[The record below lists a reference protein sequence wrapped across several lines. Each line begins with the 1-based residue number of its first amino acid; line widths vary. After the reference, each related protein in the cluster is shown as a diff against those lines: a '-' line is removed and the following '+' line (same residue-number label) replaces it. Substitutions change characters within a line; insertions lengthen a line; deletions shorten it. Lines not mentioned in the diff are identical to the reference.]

1 MIDKKDKVLWTVSIG
16 FMLLAIAAFVIID
29 TQRNAVL
36 SAQQTEIATLE
47 QQKKEASDKRTSEVN
62 TVTKNSF
69 GLDTSRVATDDR
81 IVTEIIKT
89 ATTWS
94 DADSYNAARTKLRD
108 DYKFT
113 DDSQMLSVFMPEVKD
128 APLGQDGKMI
138 NTINAYGLNMTYV
151 KMHSYV
157 VGVDNGVYSYFT
169 VVDVLSKDAQGH
181 SGEGNIIFT
190 YAVDANGA
198 VSNMVANNS

>member
-1 MIDKKDKVLWTVSIG
+1 MTKKDKVLWTVSIG
-16 FMLLAIAAFVIID
+16 FMLLAIAVFAVTD
-29 TQRNAVL
+29 TQRNAAL
-36 SAQQTEIATLE
+36 SAQQQEIATLE
-47 QQKKEASDKRTSEVN
+47 QQKKEASDKLTFEVA

-69 GLDTSRVATDDR
+69 GVDTSRVATDDR
-81 IVTEIIKT
+81 IVSEIIKT

-94 DADSYNAARTKLRD
+94 DAETYNAARAKLRD

-113 DDSQMLSVFMPEVKD
+113 DDSEMLTTFMPEVQD
-128 APLGQDGKMI
+128 MALGQGGKKI
-138 NTINAYGLNMTYV
+138 NTIDAYGLNMTYV
-151 KMHSYV
+151 KMHSYI

-181 SGEGNIIFT
+181 TGEGNIIFT
-190 YAVDANGA
+190 YDVDANGT

>member
-1 MIDKKDKVLWTVSIG
+1 MTKKDKVLWTVSIG
-16 FMLLAIAAFVIID
+16 FMLLAIAVFAVTD
-29 TQRNAVL
+29 TQRNAAL
-36 SAQQTEIATLE
+36 SAQQQEIATLE
-47 QQKKEASDKRTSEVN
+47 QQKKEASDKRTFEVA

-69 GLDTSRVATDDR
+69 GVDTSRVATDDR
-81 IVTEIIKT
+81 IVSEIIKT
-89 ATTWS
+89 TTTWS
-94 DADSYNAARTKLRD
+94 DAETYNAARAKLRD

-113 DDSQMLSVFMPEVKD
+113 DDSEMLTTFMPEVQD
-128 APLGQDGKMI
+128 MALGQGGKKI
-138 NTINAYGLNMTYV
+138 NTIDAYGLNMTYV
-151 KMHSYV
+151 KMHSYI

-190 YAVDANGA
+190 YDVDANGV

>member
-1 MIDKKDKVLWTVSIG
+1 MMDKKDKVLWTVSIG
-16 FMLLAIAAFVIID
+16 FMLLAIAAFVITD

-113 DDSQMLSVFMPEVKD
+113 DDSQMLSIFMPEVKD

-138 NTINAYGLNMTYV
+138 NTINAYGLNMIYV

-181 SGEGNIIFT
+181 SGEGTIIFT
-190 YAVDANGA
+190 YDVDANGT

>member
-1 MIDKKDKVLWTVSIG
+1 MMDKKDKVLWTVSIG
-16 FMLLAIAAFVIID
+16 FMLLAIAAFVITD

-113 DDSQMLSVFMPEVKD
+113 DDSQMLSIFMPEVKD

-138 NTINAYGLNMTYV
+138 NTINAYGLNMAYV

-181 SGEGNIIFT
+181 SGEGTIIFT
-190 YAVDANGA
+190 YDVDANGT

>member
-1 MIDKKDKVLWTVSIG
+1 MDKKDKVLWIVSVG
-16 FMLLAIAAFVIID
+16 VMLLGIVTFVVTD
-29 TQRNAVL
+29 MQRSSAL
-36 SAQQTEIATLE
+36 AAQQNEIATLT
-47 QQKKEASDKRTSEVN
+47 QQKQEASDKRASEVN

-81 IVTEIIKT
+81 LASQIIKT

-94 DADSYNAARTKLRD
+94 DSESYTNARNTLRDEYKIAEDSYLLT
-108 DYKFT
+108 T
-113 DDSQMLSVFMPEVKD
+113 FMPKSED
-128 APLGQDGKMI
+128 MPLGQGGKMI

-157 VGVDNGVYSYFT
+157 VGIDNGVYSYFT

-181 SGEGNIIFT
+181 SGEGTIIFT
-190 YAVDANGA
+190 YDVDANGT

>member
-1 MIDKKDKVLWTVSIG
+1 MTKKDKVLWTVSIG
-16 FMLLAIAAFVIID
+16 VMLLGIVTFVVTD
-29 TQRNAVL
+29 MQRSAVL
-36 SAQQTEIATLE
+36 SSQQSEIAALT
-47 QQKKEASDKRTSEVN
+47 QQRQEASDKRTSEVN

-81 IVTEIIKT
+81 LVSQIVKT

-94 DADSYNAARTKLRD
+94 DSESYTNARNTLRDEYKIAEDSYLLT
-108 DYKFT
+108 T
-113 DDSQMLSVFMPEVKD
+113 FMPKSENM
-128 APLGQDGKMI
+128 PLGQDGKMI

-151 KMHSYV
+151 NMHSYV
-157 VGVDNGVYSYFT
+157 VGIDNGVYSYFT

-181 SGEGNIIFT
+181 TGEGTIIFT
-190 YAVDANGA
+190 YDVDANGT

>member
-1 MIDKKDKVLWTVSIG
+1 MTKKDKVLWTVSIG
-16 FMLLAIAAFVIID
+16 FMLLAIAVFAVTD
-29 TQRNAVL
+29 TQRNAAL
-36 SAQQTEIATLE
+36 SAQQQEIATLE
-47 QQKKEASDKRTSEVN
+47 QQKKEASDKRTFEVA

-69 GLDTSRVATDDR
+69 GVDTSRVATDDR
-81 IVTEIIKT
+81 IVSEIIKT

-94 DADSYNAARTKLRD
+94 DAETYNAARAKLRD

-113 DDSQMLSVFMPEVKD
+113 DDSEMLTTFMPEVQD
-128 APLGQDGKMI
+128 MALGQGGKKI
-138 NTINAYGLNMTYV
+138 NTIDAYGLNMTYV
-151 KMHSYV
+151 KMHSYI

-181 SGEGNIIFT
+181 TGEGNIIFT
-190 YAVDANGA
+190 YDVDANGT

>member
-16 FMLLAIAAFVIID
+16 FMLLAIVAFVITD
-29 TQRNAVL
+29 TQRNSVL

-81 IVTEIIKT
+81 IATEIIKT
-89 ATTWS
+89 ATIWS
-94 DADSYNAARTKLRD
+94 DADSYNTARNKLRD

-138 NTINAYGLNMTYV
+138 NTIDAYGLNMTYV
-151 KMHSYV
+151 NMHSYV

-181 SGEGNIIFT
+181 SGEGTIIFT
-190 YAVDANGA
+190 YDVDANGT

>member
-1 MIDKKDKVLWTVSIG
+1 MMTKKDKVLWAVSVG
-16 FMLLAIAAFVIID
+16 FMLLAIAAFVITD
-29 TQRNAVL
+29 TQRNAAL

-47 QQKKEASDKRTSEVN
+47 QQKKDVTDKRTSEVN

-69 GLDTSRVATDDR
+69 GVDTSRIATDDR
-81 IVTEIIKT
+81 IVTEIIKV

-94 DADSYNAARTKLRD
+94 DSDSYKTARNTLRD

-113 DDSQMLSVFMPEVKD
+113 DDSQMLSTFMPEVQD

-138 NTINAYGLNMTYV
+138 NTIDAYGLNMTYV

-169 VVDVLSKDAQGH
+169 VVNVLSKDAQGH
-181 SGEGNIIFT
+181 TGEGNIIFT
-190 YAVDANGA
+190 YDVDANGN

>member
-1 MIDKKDKVLWTVSIG
+1 MMDKKEKVLWTVSIG

-81 IVTEIIKT
+81 IAIEIIKT

-94 DADSYNAARTKLRD
+94 DADSYNTARNKLRD

-138 NTINAYGLNMTYV
+138 NNIDAYGLNMTYV
-151 KMHSYV
+151 NMHSYV
-157 VGVDNGVYSYFT
+157 VGIDNGVYSYFT

-190 YAVDANGA
+190 YDVDDNGT

>member
-1 MIDKKDKVLWTVSIG
+1 MMDKKDKVLWTVSIG
-16 FMLLAIAAFVIID
+16 FMLLAIAAFVITD
-29 TQRNAVL
+29 MQRNAVL
-36 SAQQTEIATLE
+36 SAQQTEITALE

-62 TVTKNSF
+62 MVTKNSF

-81 IVTEIIKT
+81 IATEIIKT

-113 DDSQMLSVFMPEVKD
+113 DDSQMLSTFMPEFKD

-181 SGEGNIIFT
+181 SGEGTIIFT
-190 YAVDANGA
+190 YDVDANGT

>member
-1 MIDKKDKVLWTVSIG
+1 MTKKDKVLWTVSIG
-16 FMLLAIAAFVIID
+16 FMLLAIVAFFIID
-29 TQRNAVL
+29 SQRNAVL
-36 SAQQTEIATLE
+36 SAQQSEIATLT
-47 QQKKEASDKRTSEVN
+47 QQKKEASDKRTSEVVA
-62 TVTKNSF
+62 VTKNSF
-69 GLDTSRVATDDR
+69 GVDTSRVATDDR
-81 IVTEIIKT
+81 IATEIIKT

-94 DADSYNAARTKLRD
+94 DSDSYATARNNLRD
-108 DYKFT
+108 EYKFA
-113 DDSQMLSVFMPEVKD
+113 DDSQMLTTFMPEVKD
-128 APLGQDGKMI
+128 APIGQDGKMI

-157 VGVDNGVYSYFT
+157 VGFNNGVYSYFT

-190 YAVDANGA
+190 YDVDANGT

>member
-1 MIDKKDKVLWTVSIG
+1 
-16 FMLLAIAAFVIID
+16 
-29 TQRNAVL
+29 
-36 SAQQTEIATLE
+36 
-47 QQKKEASDKRTSEVN
+47 
-62 TVTKNSF
+62 
-69 GLDTSRVATDDR
+69 
-81 IVTEIIKT
+81 
-89 ATTWS
+89 
-94 DADSYNAARTKLRD
+94 
-108 DYKFT
+108 
-113 DDSQMLSVFMPEVKD
+113 MLSTFVPEVKD

-157 VGVDNGVYSYFT
+157 VGIDNGVYSYFT

-190 YAVDANGA
+190 YNVDANGA